1 MDELHKLLQ
10 DDEEYNVAID
20 RINDITIKDP
30 VHQGNTMPFILIDD
44 FDHATNLWVAE
55 NRERYSTSLSI
66 DSPLITQIEPTTQ
79 TIGGNIANVQFM
91 EAELI
96 TRVQADNIILA
107 IASNFGKVVHPGYT
121 PPIKTPG
128 KSQQRQ
134 EKKKAT
140 RKQQGNGT
148 QMSSQISFIIR
159 ADGVGDSPREYPI
172 VDKVMQ
178 FPTDI
183 LIFKIKVFRTGYT
196 QIPGA
201 NPKNINGVVAALSY
215 VVEYLS
221 KYLTP
226 QYSIRVININPIMY
240 NYKFEVIIPPGRI
253 FDVRALSQCALQMH
267 TGPDILVEN
276 TSCGTKISLQFI
288 KTVGAKEYTSTFAIF
303 RSGKCNIQGGVN
315 TEQIKHSCEYL
326 IHVLEVHYDLI
337 LPRERHPAAL
347 LSANVR
353 NDLAPI

>member
-10 DDEEYNVAID
+10 DDVEYNVAIG
-20 RINDITIKDP
+20 RINDITITDP
-30 VHQGNTMPFILIDD
+30 IPQGNTMPFILVDD
-44 FDHATNLWVAE
+44 FDHETNLWVPE
-55 NRERYSTSLSI
+55 NRERYSTSLAI
-66 DSPLITQIEPTTQ
+66 DSPLITPIEPTTQ

-121 PPIKTPG
+121 PPIKPPG

-134 EKKKAT
+134 QKKKAT

-148 QMSSQISFIIR
+148 QMSSQISFMVR
-159 ADGVGDSPREYPI
+159 ADGVGGEPRDYPI
-172 VDKVMQ
+172 VDDIMQ
-178 FPTDI
+178 FPTDVP
-183 LIFKIKVFRTGYT
+183 IFKIKVFRTGYT

-201 NPKNINGVVAALSY
+201 NPKNINGVVAALGY

-221 KYLTP
+221 KYLMP
-226 QYSIRVININPIMY
+226 QYPIRVININPIMY
-240 NYKFEVIIPPGRI
+240 NYKFEVNIPPGRI

-315 TEQIKHSCEYL
+315 TEQIKQSCEYL
-326 IHVLEVHYDLI
+326 IKVLETNYDAI
-337 LPRERHPAAL
+337 LPSERHPAAL
-347 LSANVR
+347 LRANVI
-353 NDLAPI
+353 NDMDPM